1 MTEIIKQWFVVHTQ
15 TGVENRVKTMIENR
29 VKFESREDHFG
40 DILIPT
46 ESVAEIRD
54 GKKRVV
60 SRKFYPG
67 YILIEMDLNDDTW
80 YFIRTIPGVTGFIGA
95 GKKPT
100 PLSQEEIDAI
110 VRRTAY
116 EQEKPKP
123 KVLFEIGEGVKIIDG
138 PFLNFNG
145 NVDDINNEK
154 GVVKVLVPI
163 FGRTTPV
170 ELEFWQV
177 EKL

>member
-1 MTEIIKQWFVVHTQ
+1 MTKRWYVVHTQ
-15 TGVENRVKTMIENR
+15 TGLENRVKTMIENR
-29 VKFESREDHFG
+29 AKFESRDAEIG
-40 DILIPT
+40 QILIPT
-46 ESVAEIRD
+46 ESVAEIRE
-54 GKKRVV
+54 GKKRIV

-67 YILIEMDLNDDTW
+67 YILIEMDMNDETW
-80 YFIRTIPGVTGFIGA
+80 YFVRTIPGVTGFIGA

-100 PLSQEEIDAI
+100 PLSQEEVDAI
-110 VRRTAY
+110 VRRSAD

-123 KVLFEIGEGVKIIDG
+123 KILFDKGEAVKIIDG

-145 NVDDINNEK
+145 TVEDISNEK
-154 GVVKVLVPI
+154 GIVKVLVPI

-177 EKL
+177 EKI